1 MKQELKALGIVDTYY
16 YVDID
21 NTRLISVENRDN
33 VLRIQEM
40 TENEN
45 GYEFNYDVKGKFI
58 ANELIGSRNTI
69 REIVK
74 VQIPFL
80 KTIDPEAMASKYG
93 IHVSMLPS
101 RDSELKCRLQ
111 MLEERVVGKLP
122 VLKIHDHDF
131 FVDLRLGLLRPK
143 DDFRT
148 IGIVLDELAMDSS
161 CTVFQCLYHTK
172 KHEIYHWRED
182 IKSIPPH
189 VVPIEIPCQAV
200 LDPFGYAM
208 KYSDLNGLTSRYPIG
223 KMEEIKAID
232 WQATGMKDFFD
243 QYPLRDN
250 LRAQVIDWDQ
260 TSLPEI
266 ISRNQAKKKQAE
278 TPKVKNKRRGL

>member
-111 MLEERVVGKLP
+111 MLEERVAGKLP

-161 CTVFQCLYHTK
+161 CTVFQCL
-172 KHEIYHWRED
+172 
-182 IKSIPPH
+182 
-189 VVPIEIPCQAV
+189 
-200 LDPFGYAM
+200 
-208 KYSDLNGLTSRYPIG
+208 
-223 KMEEIKAID
+223 
-232 WQATGMKDFFD
+232 
-243 QYPLRDN
+243 
-250 LRAQVIDWDQ
+250 
-260 TSLPEI
+260 
-266 ISRNQAKKKQAE
+266 
-278 TPKVKNKRRGL
+278 